1 MRVSKEYIKN
11 LLPGLMLTVTC
22 PNAAELDSAYQTALK
37 ARKEM
42 GLDKDTMRITRLA
55 KEMKVEVEH
64 YEEGGEE

>member
-1 MRVSKEYIKN
+1 MRVTKEYIKN
-11 LLPGLMLTVTC
+11 LLPGLVLTINC

-42 GLDKDTMRITRLA
+42 GMDKDSMRITRLA

-64 YEEGGEE
+64 YEKEGEA